1 MPIRDGRG
9 ETDARQP
16 LLHVRPLVFGKGMRG
31 ASILLAL
38 IHAAALSTA
47 AFAADPA
54 PGTHRIAF
62 ISSGPA
68 AANVENFAAFKRGLV
83 ENGYIEGR
91 NLVLDVR
98 WADGKVANLP
108 GLVSELLDAKPK
120 IVISTGGPVTVGAVK
135 AATTSVPVVFI
146 SGDPVAEKI
155 VSNLPRPGGN
165 LTGFAVLA
173 GELEAKRLEVLREI
187 LPRAKRVAVVW
198 NPSQVS
204 IEPIVQA
211 VEVAAKQLDFT
222 VVPWKARNPG
232 ELDAAFAEIQKVN
245 VDALFV
251 IADPVLGF
259 ERERIVAFA
268 KQNRLP
274 AIYFWREFVE
284 IGGLAS
290 YGTSLSDVYRRIG
303 GYVDKILK
311 GQKPGDLP
319 IQQPTTFE
327 LVVNR
332 DTARDLG
339 LTIPFSVLQRA
350 DKVLPP

>member
-1 MPIRDGRG
+1 VIDKVRGR
-9 ETDARQP
+9 ASVLP
-16 LLHVRPLVFGKGMRG
+16 VLILV
-31 ASILLAL
+31 
-38 IHAAALSTA
+38 AAVSTA
-47 AFAADPA
+47 AFADPA
-54 PGTHRIAF
+54 PGTHRVAF

-68 AANVENFAAFKRGLV
+68 AANVENFAAFKQGLT
-83 ENGYIEGR
+83 ENGYVEGR

-98 WADGKVANLP
+98 WANGNVASLP
-108 GLVSELLDAKPK
+108 TLVNEVLEAKPK
-120 IVISTGGPVTVGAVK
+120 VIISTGGPVTVGAVK

-155 VSNLPRPGGN
+155 VSNLARPGGN

-173 GELEAKRLEVLREI
+173 GELEAKRLEVLREL

-204 IEPIVQA
+204 IEPIIQA
-211 VEVAAKQLDFT
+211 VEGAAKRLDFT

-232 ELDAAFAEIQKVN
+232 ELDAAFAEIAKAK

-251 IADPVLGF
+251 VADPVLGF
-259 ERERIVAFA
+259 ERQRIVAFA
-268 KQNRLP
+268 RQNHLP

-290 YGTSLSDVYRRIG
+290 YGTSLTDVYRRIG
-303 GYVDKILK
+303 GPVDKVLK

-319 IQQPTTFE
+319 IELPNKFE

-332 DTARDLG
+332 ATARELG
-339 LTIPFSVLQRA
+339 IAIPSAVLQRA
-350 DKVLPP
+350 DRVLP

>member
-1 MPIRDGRG
+1 M
-9 ETDARQP
+9 EDAS
-16 LLHVRPLVFGKGMRG
+16 VV
-31 ASILLAL
+31 LAL
-38 IHAAALSTA
+38 SLAAAMSTA

-54 PGTHRIAF
+54 PGTHRVAF

-68 AANVENFAAFKRGLV
+68 AANVENFAAFKQGLT
-83 ENGYIEGR
+83 ENGYVEGR

-98 WADGKVANLP
+98 WANGNVESLPNLVNEV
-108 GLVSELLDAKPK
+108 LAAKPK
-120 IVISTGGPVTVGAVK
+120 VIVSTGGPVTVGAVR
-135 AATTSVPVVFI
+135 AATSSIPVVFI
-146 SGDPVAEKI
+146 SGDPVGEKI
-155 VSNLPRPGGN
+155 VSNLARPGGN
-165 LTGFAVLA
+165 LTGFSVLA
-173 GELEAKRLEVLREI
+173 GDLEAKRLEVLREL

-204 IEPIVQA
+204 IEPIVEA
-211 VEVAAKQLDFT
+211 VEVAAKRLDFT
-222 VVPWKARNPG
+222 VVPWKARHPG
-232 ELDAAFAEIQKVN
+232 ELEATFAEIAKAR
-245 VDALFV
+245 VDALFIV
-251 IADPVLGF
+251 ADPVLGF

-268 KQNRLP
+268 RQNHLP

-290 YGTSLSDVYRRIG
+290 YGTNLSDVYRRIG

-332 DTARDLG
+332 DAARELG
-339 LTIPFSVLQRA
+339 LGIPLSVLQRA

>member
-1 MPIRDGRG
+1 VIDKVRG
-9 ETDARQP
+9 AARVLP
-16 LLHVRPLVFGKGMRG
+16 LLSLV
-31 ASILLAL
+31 
-38 IHAAALSTA
+38 AAVSTA

-54 PGTHRIAF
+54 PGTHRVAF
-62 ISSGPA
+62 LSSGPA
-68 AANVENFAAFKRGLV
+68 AANVENFAAFKQGLA
-83 ENGYIEGR
+83 ENGYVEGR

-98 WADGKVANLP
+98 WANGNVASLPNL
-108 GLVSELLDAKPK
+108 VNEALDAKPK
-120 IVISTGGPVTVGAVK
+120 VIISTGGAVTIDAVK
-135 AATTSVPVVFI
+135 AATTSVPVIFI

-155 VSNLPRPGGN
+155 VSNLARPGGN

-173 GELEAKRLEVLREI
+173 GDLEAKRLEVLREL
-187 LPRAKRVAVVW
+187 LPRAKRIAIIW
-198 NPSQVS
+198 NPTQVS
-204 IEPIVQA
+204 IEPIIQA

-222 VVPWKARNPG
+222 LVPWKARNPS
-232 ELDAAFAEIQKVN
+232 ELDAAFAEIAKAKA
-245 VDALFV
+245 DALFV
-251 IADPVLGF
+251 VADPVLGF
-259 ERERIVAFA
+259 ERARIVAFA
-268 KQNRLP
+268 KKNQLP

-332 DTARDLG
+332 DTARELG
-339 LTIPFSVLQRA
+339 LTIPLSVLQRA

>member
-1 MPIRDGRG
+1 MVGRVLRQGLMSPVTPIGKVMG
-9 ETDARQP
+9 GAGVLP
-16 LLHVRPLVFGKGMRG
+16 ALSLV
-31 ASILLAL
+31 
-38 IHAAALSTA
+38 AALSTA

-62 ISSGPA
+62 INSGPA
-68 AANVENFAAFKRGLV
+68 AANAENFAAFKQGLA
-83 ENGYIEGR
+83 ENGYVEGR

-98 WADGKVANLP
+98 WANGNVASLPNVVNEVLDGK
-108 GLVSELLDAKPK
+108 PK
-120 IVISTGGPVTVGAVK
+120 VIVSTGGQVTIAAVK

-146 SGDPVAEKI
+146 SGDPVAEKV
-155 VSNLPRPGGN
+155 VSNFARPGGN

-173 GELEAKRLEVLREI
+173 GDLEAKRLEVLREL

-198 NPSQVS
+198 NPTQIS
-204 IEPIVQA
+204 IEAIVQG
-211 VEVAAKQLDFT
+211 VEVAAKRLDFT
-222 VVPWKARNPG
+222 LVQWRARNPG
-232 ELDAAFAEIQKVN
+232 ELDAAFAEIAKAR

-251 IADPVLGF
+251 VADPVLGF
-259 ERERIVAFA
+259 ERARIVAFA
-268 KQNRLP
+268 KQNHLP

-290 YGTSLSDVYRRIG
+290 YGTTLTDVYRRIG

-319 IQQPTTFE
+319 IEQPVKFE

-332 DTARDLG
+332 DAARELG
-339 LTIPFSVLQRA
+339 IAIPSAVLQRA
-350 DKVLPP
+350 DRVLP